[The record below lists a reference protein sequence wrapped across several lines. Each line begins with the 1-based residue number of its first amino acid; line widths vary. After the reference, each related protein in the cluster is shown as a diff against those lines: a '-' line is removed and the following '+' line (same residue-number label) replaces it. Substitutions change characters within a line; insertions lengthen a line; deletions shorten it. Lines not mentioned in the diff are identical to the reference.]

1 MFLNLPENHGIVFA
15 LVNYSIG
22 LIALAL
28 LIRMFISWM
37 RVDEQRFAF
46 TRFLAKLTD
55 PFITPFRRLIPPV
68 GFFDFSFLLGG
79 FVLITL
85 LILLTQA
92 LPDGW

>member
-1 MFLNLPENHGIVFA
+1 MIMFENHGIIFT
-15 LVNYSIG
+15 LVNYGIG

-28 LIRMFISWM
+28 LVRMFVSWA

-55 PFITPFRRLIPPV
+55 PFITPFRRLIPPM
-68 GFFDFSFLLGG
+68 GFFDLSFIMGG
-79 FVLITL
+79 FILITL

-92 LPDGW
+92 LPEGW